1 MTRSLAL
8 AALLLAV
15 SGCSIDKMAAD
26 NMVPVL
32 RRTDDKFER
41 SRTPKAARQAG
52 PGLLFT
58 LDGLVETSPENG
70 ELLVLAAQMNAT
82 FAFAFIED
90 EDEEWAKELYDK
102 ARDYARRA
110 LAVEDEDLL
119 KEFEDPG
126 KLQALRDALK
136 VGTRIDEDTLPAAF
150 WLGFAWGSRINLDRT
165 DEKLLG
171 QLGLVDN
178 LMAHVLAKDEKF
190 FNAGPHLYF
199 AVRYAA
205 LAAAMGGNPEKAL
218 EHFKAVDRITQNRH
232 LMSKFLRAKFYSCSM
247 MAKNQKGAWE
257 DFLSTL
263 EEVVKAK
270 DDLWPEQRL
279 ANEVARAKAKK
290 LLARPSDAQID
301 PPAGVT
307 NPYAE

>member
-1 MTRSLAL
+1 MKLLVIAPL
-8 AALLLAV
+8 LLLAG
-15 SGCSIDKMAAD
+15 GCSIDKMAAN

-32 RRTDDKFER
+32 RRTEDRFER

-58 LDGLVETSPENG
+58 LDGLIETSPENP
-70 ELLVLAAQMNAT
+70 ELLVLGAQMNAA
-82 FAFAFIED
+82 FAFGFIED
-90 EDEEWAKELYDK
+90 EDEEYAKELYDK

-110 LAVEDEDLL
+110 FAVEDEHLL
-119 KEFEDPG
+119 KQFEDPG
-126 KLQALRDALK
+126 KLQGLRDALK
-136 VGTRIDEDTLPAAF
+136 VGPKLDEDTLPAAF
-150 WLGFAWGSRINLDRT
+150 WLGFALGSRINLDRA

-178 LMAHVLAKDEKF
+178 LMSHVLATDEKF

-205 LAAAMGGNPEKAL
+205 LAPTMGGNPDKAL

-232 LMSKFLRAKFYSCSM
+232 LMSKVLRAKFYSCSM

-257 DFLSTL
+257 DFFTTL

-279 ANEVARAKAKK
+279 ANEVAKVKAKK

-301 PPAGVT
+301 PPAGVA